1 MKRFL
6 LICFSVLVA
15 HTAIYAQ
22 CASCTPVDCSVQKP
36 TGGLCDT
43 LPDGTAGVAYDT
55 VISFYMPANLTDQT
69 TLNQCG
75 GCSSVTLRHIDITS
89 VQGLPPGLGFTAS
102 DNGSYDVE
110 GGTHF
115 GCVRF
120 CGTPLAPGTYYIV
133 VNLLADVTANGVPV
147 IGSVA
152 VDDKPQQYRDTI
164 IINPGTSVCPGTFVL
179 GTGPCVTTSCS
190 AITADLDATLTNTNC
205 ANLISYDWDYGNGQ
219 TSHVKTPG
227 VINYT
232 TPDTFPITLTTTF
245 YTYVINKVNVIVSGG
260 YGGDIEESFG
270 GAPEPYIR
278 IDALGFNNRGGAS
291 GANQTWDNLG
301 LVIPDGNC
309 DDAVEIRVREEDTG
323 LPDGTNPLG
332 SGDDNIDVYNMVP
345 PVTNTYPYIVS
356 GDGANSDIYVTFD
369 TVATSSVVETI
380 NIIVN
385 PMPPVPTLALASDS
399 ICNGDST
406 VLSTVEGLGE
416 GFQFQWYLND
426 TIELASG
433 DSAVQVNRAGAYT
446 LKITNLLTG
455 CSEVSAA
462 AIQLAIGTP
471 APSSINIINNGTQLF
486 LSPFPGGFSADW
498 YYNGNLV
505 TGQNGKFLPYLGN
518 GTYSAVVY
526 NTLFPGCSNESAN
539 YELTGVGIADVVANN
554 LYDVN
559 VYPNPN
565 NGRFNINF
573 GIETTADVKIT
584 VSNLIGQ
591 QVFNRTLEGFSGTYN
606 QELDLSGLG
615 KGVYIV
621 NFETKGTTVNRKVVV
636 Q

>member
-6 LICFSVLVA
+6 LICFSVLAA

-22 CASCTPVDCSVQKP
+22 CASCTPIDCSVQKP

-43 LPDGTAGVAYDT
+43 LPDGTAGVPYDT
-55 VISFYMPANLTDQT
+55 VISFYMPNTLTDPT
-69 TLNQCG
+69 TLGQCG
-75 GCSSVTLRHIDITS
+75 GCSSVTLRQIDIVG
-89 VQGLPPGLGFTAS
+89 VQGLPPGLTWTAS
-102 DNGSYDVE
+102 DNGSYDVD
-110 GGTHF
+110 GGTNF

-120 CGTPLAPGTYYIV
+120 CGTPVAPGTYYIV

-147 IGSVA
+147 IGSVNA
-152 VDDKPQQYRDTI
+152 DNQSQQYRDTLVI
-164 IINPGTSVCPGTFVL
+164 FPGVSDCPGTFVL
-179 GTGPCVTTSCS
+179 GAGPCVTTACNSIS
-190 AITADLDATLTNTNC
+190 VDLDANLTNTSC

-219 TSHVKTPG
+219 TSNVKTPG
-227 VINYT
+227 IINYT

-245 YTYVINKVNVIVSGG
+245 YTYVIDKINIIVSGG
-260 YGGDIEESFG
+260 FGGDIEESFG
-270 GAPEPYIR
+270 GSPEPYIR
-278 IDALGFNNRGGAS
+278 IDALSFNNRGGAS
-291 GANQTWDNLG
+291 GANQTFSNLA
-301 LVIPDGNC
+301 LVIPDANC
-309 DDAVEIRVREEDTG
+309 DDPVEIRVREEDTG
-323 LPDGTNPLG
+323 LPEGTNPLG
-332 SGDDNIDVYNMVP
+332 SGDDNIDVYNIVP
-345 PVTNTYPYIVS
+345 PVTSTYPYIVS

-369 TVATSSVVETI
+369 TVATSSVTETI

-385 PMPPVPTLALASDS
+385 PMPPVPTLVLADDS

-406 VLSTVEGLGE
+406 LLSTAEGLGE
-416 GFQFQWYLND
+416 GFQFNWYLND
-426 TIELASG
+426 TTELPTG
-433 DSAVQVNRAGAYT
+433 DSAVYVSRAGAYT
-446 LKITNLLTG
+446 LKITNSTTG
-455 CSEVSAA
+455 CNMFSTAAVS
-462 AIQLAIGTP
+462 LAIGTP
-471 APSSINIINNGTQLF
+471 APGNVNILNNGTQLF
-486 LSPFPGGFSADW
+486 LSPFPTGFSAEW

-505 TGQNGKFLPYLGN
+505 TGQNGKFLPILGN
-518 GTYSAVVY
+518 GTYTATVY
-526 NTLFPGCSNESAN
+526 NTLFPDCSVEAN
-539 YELTGVGIADVVANN
+539 AYELTGVGIADVVTNN

-565 NGRFNINF
+565 SGRFNINF

-621 NFETKGTTVNRKVVV
+621 NFETGGTAVNRKVVV

>member
-22 CASCTPVDCSVQKP
+22 CASCTPIDCSAIKP

-55 VISFYMPANLTDQT
+55 VISFYMPNTLTDPT
-69 TLNQCG
+69 TLGQCG
-75 GCSSVTLRHIDITS
+75 GCSSVTLRQIDIVS
-89 VQGLPPGLGFTAS
+89 VQGLPPGLNWTAS
-102 DNGSYDVE
+102 DNGSYDVD
-110 GGTHF
+110 GGTNF

-120 CGTPLAPGTYYIV
+120 CGTPLAPGTYYIT

-147 IGSVA
+147 IGSVNA
-152 VDDKPQQYRDTI
+152 DNQSQQYRDTI
-164 IINPGTSVCPGTFVL
+164 VIFPGVSECPGTFVL
-179 GTGPCVTTSCS
+179 GSGPCVTTSCNS
-190 AITADLDATLTNTNC
+190 ISVDLDANLTNDNC
-205 ANLISYDWDYGNGQ
+205 SNLISYAWDYGNGQ
-219 TSHVKTPG
+219 TSNVKTPG

-245 YTYVINKVNVIVSGG
+245 YTYRIKDVEVNVTGG

-278 IDALGFNNRGGAS
+278 IDALSFNNRGGAS
-291 GANQTWDNLG
+291 GQNQFWQGLN
-301 LVIPDGNC
+301 LVIPDANC
-309 DDAVEIRVREEDTG
+309 DDPVEIRVREEDTG
-323 LPDGTNPLG
+323 LPEGTNPLG
-332 SGDDNIDVYNMVP
+332 SGDDNIDVYNIVP

-356 GDGANSDIYVTFD
+356 NQGSNSKIWVTFD
-369 TVATSSVVETI
+369 TIATSSVTETI
-380 NIIVN
+380 DIIVN
-385 PMPPVPTLALASDS
+385 PTPPIPTLLLSSDS
-399 ICNGDST
+399 ICNGDSAWLYT
-406 VLSTVEGLGE
+406 AEGIGE

-426 TIELASG
+426 TTELASS
-433 DSAVQVNRAGAYT
+433 DSAVQVNLAGAYT
-446 LKITNLLTG
+446 LKITSTTTG
-455 CSEVSAA
+455 CSEFSAA
-462 AIQLAIGTP
+462 AVSLATGTP
-471 APSSINIINNGTQLF
+471 APANVNIINNGTQLF
-486 LSPFPGGFSADW
+486 LSPFPNGFSADW

-505 TGQNGKFLPYLGN
+505 TGQNGKFLPHLGN
-518 GTYSAVVY
+518 GTYTATVY
-526 NTLFPGCSNESAN
+526 NTLFPGCATETMA

-554 LYDVN
+554 MYDVN

-565 NGRFNINF
+565 NGRFTINF
-573 GIETTADVKIT
+573 GIETSADVKIS

-591 QVFNRTLEGFSGTYN
+591 QVFNRTLQGFSGTYN
-606 QELDLSGLG
+606 QELDLSTLG

-621 NFETKGTTVNRKVVV
+621 NFETGGTAVNRKVVV